1 MRSPGDARL
10 TLIRAESVAIF
21 SRVIK
26 KKATCKKKEGER
38 DGGVWERHSFRK
50 IEIKKKPNRNQIG
63 SLLWPHKESGN
74 SFK

>member
-1 MRSPGDARL
+1 VRSPGDARL

-38 DGGVWERHSFRK
+38 DGGFGRDTVLEK
-50 IEIKKKPNRNQIG
+50 
-63 SLLWPHKESGN
+63 
-74 SFK
+74 